1 MADAPL
7 REDTML
13 YRVPVKDS
21 DPSAIHDIWGEDL
34 ETKVVDAPE
43 VAQFVNDGWS
53 THPPHV
59 QAPAK
64 PAAQAA
70 LDEAPAL
77 RDELDALNGRIADL
91 EADLRAAEELAAA
104 ESKAK
109 DEALARVKELEAA
122 AAPSP
127 AKK

>member
-21 DPSAIHDIWGEDL
+21 DPSAIHEIWGKDL
-34 ETKVVDAPE
+34 ETKIVDAPE
-43 VAQFVNDGWS
+43 VAQHVADGWS
-53 THPPHV
+53 PYPPHTD
-59 QAPAK
+59 APAK

-77 RDELDALNGRIADL
+77 QEELDTLRGRIADL
-91 EADLRAAEELAAA
+91 EADLKGAEELIAS

-122 AAPSP
+122 AAPPS
-127 AKK
+127 KK